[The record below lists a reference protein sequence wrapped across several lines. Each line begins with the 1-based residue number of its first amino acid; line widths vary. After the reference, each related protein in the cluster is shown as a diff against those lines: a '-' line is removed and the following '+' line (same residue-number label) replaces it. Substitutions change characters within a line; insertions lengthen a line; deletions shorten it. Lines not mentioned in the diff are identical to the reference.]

1 MTVSVN
7 GIQHYT
13 KLRIKH
19 PLSSSTVMLSVVR
32 QNVLAPM
39 MTRRKIISILN
50 LVGRM
55 SSRSNDTGQKVTEP
69 HSPMVI

>member
-1 MTVSVN
+1 M
-7 GIQHYT
+7 
-13 KLRIKH
+13 K
-19 PLSSSTVMLSVVR
+19 
-32 QNVLAPM
+32 
-39 MTRRKIISILN
+39 TRRKIISILN